1 MNIQQPAIVALLSL
15 IACMLSAAMRPRNT
29 TTSRIPEHTLA
40 IFKLLQVLLHMPIL
54 WPTIRMT
61 TTTTTNLHLHNTPS
75 LDLLAMLAMPQ
86 PACTIDALATII
98 MACQNIQSPL
108 LPSILPFHTI
118 HRLILPDI
126 LAAPRFLTSSL
137 TAFLH
142 AAATISMAAMLL
154 LTKFAIATTT
164 IPMTK
169 RLFLTFV
176 VLTAP
181 LPTPPPPRPTLPI
194 TTLRLLDRI
203 TITFQLSP
211 IERIATTFQLSPIP
225 VLQPTA

>member
-29 TTSRIPEHTLA
+29 TTSRIPVS
-40 IFKLLQVLLHMPIL
+40 KLLQVLPMPVL
-54 WPTIRMT
+54 WPAIMT
-61 TTTTTNLHLHNTPS
+61 VTTNLHLRNTPS
-75 LDLLAMLAMPQ
+75 LKLLTILAMLRTSCA
-86 PACTIDALATII
+86 INALATII
-98 MACQNIQSPL
+98 QAHRNIQSPL